1 MATLN
6 PFASFAQGQ
15 QLGMQRR
22 AEERLIEDRERQEQS
37 RNRMSALLA
46 GGLPTTPQAQQ
57 SFVAQAAQADPGMAL
72 DWAQHFAKQQPD
84 LLARRKQEAPFV
96 TAELGNV
103 TDQASY
109 DMARQRLSDL
119 GVDVDD
125 MPDIYNPQQTN
136 MVLQASRYL
145 AEGAPEASTGPFTG
159 SSLQGQAANI
169 LLSADPASPE
179 YAAAYGIMSQPRT
192 YLDQG
197 SGQMVSIAPDMSA
210 YAAPAGRTAQ
220 RVAKEP
226 EPPMGVGGQPAPT
239 VKQKETAQAG
249 PGVTVT
255 PIPSSMPKLTEGQKA
270 RDKEFGK
277 EYVRWSG
284 GGQADAER
292 NIAQLEQQIQRLQG
306 EENLTGPII
315 GMQPRYMATFT
326 NPAGVDVQEQVE
338 EVVQRNLR
346 EILGAQFTER
356 EGERLIS
363 RAYNPR
369 LEETVNVARLTRL
382 VDQMRRA
389 ADAKNAMAQYF
400 DQYGTLQGY
409 KGPKMP
415 TMSEMGDAV
424 EGEGEI
430 AQPTTK
436 EERDALPS
444 GTPYIAPD
452 GSRKVKK

>member
-6 PFASFAQGQ
+6 PFASFAQGR

-96 TAELGNV
+96 TAELGTV

-145 AEGAPEASTGPFTG
+145 AEGAPEASTGPFRGDTQWAQDRNVLLTEDP
-159 SSLQGQAANI
+159 SSPKYAA
-169 LLSADPASPE
+169 SYAAMASPRSFE
-179 YAAAYGIMSQPRT
+179 SDGQIVTIM
-192 YLDQG
+192 
-197 SGQMVSIAPDMSA
+197 PDMSP
-210 YAAPAGRTAQ
+210 YAPPTGRTAQ

-226 EPPMGVGGQPAPT
+226 EPPMGVGGQPTPT